1 MDSSGHAAEIN
12 GHPWYGARPDQ
23 PGTAETQ
30 SGRST
35 IYLEVKSISPQIEN
49 PEAFVSVEVTDEQRL
64 ILPPKK
70 IFAGWPVERLS
81 VVKDSIVKIE
91 VYAER
96 LGTSG
101 RDILACTSF
110 RVEDEIDLQ
119 EYREWD
125 VTLRFPE
132 ADSHNQIVLRVGRYP
147 SGSIPR
153 LQV

>member
-1 MDSSGHAAEIN
+1 MS
-12 GHPWYGARPDQ
+12 
-23 PGTAETQ
+23 TAIT
-30 SGRST
+30 
-35 IYLEVKSISPQIEN
+35 N
-49 PEAFVSVEVTDEQRL
+49 PCNR
-64 ILPPKK
+64 
-70 IFAGWPVERLS
+70 S

-110 RVEDEIDLQ
+110 RVEDEIDLL
-119 EYREWD
+119 RFIGD